1 MINKLKKQSLRKLL
15 LNKRKLLP
23 EQAIIEKSNEIAKK
37 LIKFDKYQQSEK
49 IMLYI
54 STKSE
59 VQTMGIIN
67 YSLNAN
73 KNTFIP
79 FINKEKH
86 DIIPSLMKD
95 YQTEIAPG
103 SLGIYQP
110 KKEFIRPFPAKIL
123 DLVIVPG
130 IAFTEQGHRLGRGG
144 GYYDRFLKKLSKSSY
159 IIALAFEIQIIN
171 EIPLEK
177 NDVPVDCIITEE
189 RIIQINGSKK

>member
-23 EQAIIEKSNEIAKK
+23 KQAIIEKSNEIAKK

-59 VQTMGIIN
+59 VQTRGIIR
-67 YSLNAN
+67 YSQKAN
-73 KNTFIP
+73 KKVFIP
-79 FINKEKH
+79 LVIQEKH
-86 DIIPSLMKD
+86 DMIPSLIIDCEKE
-95 YQTEIAPG
+95 TAPG

-110 KKEFIRPFPAKIL
+110 KKEFHRPFPANIL
-123 DLVIVPG
+123 DLVVVPG

-144 GYYDRFLKKLSKSSY
+144 GYYDRFLNKLSKNAY
-159 IIALAFEIQIIN
+159 IIALAFEMQMI
-171 EIPLEK
+171 EEMPLEK
-177 NDVPVDCIITEE
+177 NDVPVDCIITED
-189 RIIQINGSKK
+189 RIIQVNETIK

>member
-144 GYYDRFLKKLSKSSY
+144 GYYDRFLKKLSKSSS